1 MASYPGL
8 VLSGVIAAP
17 PQELSATI
25 TGYAGV
31 SVVGPSPAAV
41 VAGSG
46 QLTRST
52 PRPSIPAH
60 LAGVRTYSFADDLYD
75 KFYLN
80 PTKIDVGN
88 LTGTITREV
97 ELWNA
102 YRVPKVC
109 QAVGKDGM
117 DGIDVDVEETGFTLG
132 ALQSRTF
139 NLTIQMD
146 GPPIIEGH
154 LDLDF
159 GSAVV
164 LTVVVVG
171 RRIVAWVWLPKSPQ
185 NELLEWLTDIIEAR
199 DGSEQRA
206 RLRNAPRQSWEVS
219 VLARTPAECAAI
231 ETALYGW
238 QGRSW
243 AMPVWPEQVEMQ
255 GPLATGATGVNV
267 DTTRA
272 DHRPAG
278 LVMLWQSPQVNET
291 LQVSGVSSGR
301 LDFVLPTSV
310 AFGPGPILVMPV
322 RTTRIVGAARRDDHV
337 SGPAEFG
344 ARFLVVD
351 NVEFVGDPA
360 PVQYKGYDVLLDP
373 LLAEGDMVQRQ
384 IERPMTVL
392 DYGVG
397 TCTIDAPRTYSTAG
411 YEMRWRLRTQAEVW
425 AMRKWLHR
433 RAGRVAPFWMP
444 SWRGDLELMATV
456 GAAEKSIRVRDV
468 SFSRLLYGC
477 PVRRH
482 IMVELTDGAQFFFE
496 VLGAVTGNPGEDV
509 LTIDG
514 FIGRVTTPAD
524 VRRISWLSLHRLNTD
539 AVQLQHDRAGVAR
552 LAVPV
557 KEIAQ

>member
-1 MASYPGL
+1 MATRTGHIVLDALPTFQLSSAPVCPASFGDPAPGFTG
-8 VLSGVIAAP
+8 VPAVIAGAL
-17 PQELSATI
+17 QQSSAMPHSI
-25 TGYAGV
+25 AYSGDF
-31 SVVGPSPAAV
+31 VGGSPIDYV
-41 VAGSG
+41 FGHIY
-46 QLTRST
+46 LT
-52 PRPSIPAH
+52 P
-60 LAGVRTYSFADDLYD
+60 TY
-75 KFYLN
+75 
-80 PTKIDVGN
+80 IDVGN
-88 LTGTITREV
+88 LTGAIERTLT
-97 ELWNA
+97 LWNA
-102 YRVPKVC
+102 HFTRKTCREVRVGGMEGITVTPDYTTFSL
-109 QAVGKDGM
+109 AGLESLIFTITFEM
-117 DGIDVDVEETGFTLG
+117 DGAPVINAEMGF
-132 ALQSRTF
+132 
-139 NLTIQMD
+139 
-146 GPPIIEGH
+146 
-154 LDLDF
+154 DF
-159 GSAVV
+159 GSEEVHTA
-164 LTVVVVG
+164 TFVG

-206 RLRNAPRQSWEVS
+206 RLRNAPRQSWEVT
-219 VLARTPAECAAI
+219 VLARTPMESAAI

-255 GPLATGATGVNV
+255 GPLAVGATGVNV

-524 VRRISWLSLHRLNTD
+524 VRRISWLSLHRLNAD